1 MKNTNV
7 FSSVTSTH
15 TLSGYIQNMLLAS
28 GLETI
33 AQIDINE
40 TSQTNDVDRI
50 LSYVIKIF
58 WMIQGYYMIT
68 LTAL

>member
-1 MKNTNV
+1 MKSTNV

-40 TSQTNDVDRI
+40 TGQTNDADRI
-50 LSYVIKIF
+50 LSYVN
-58 WMIQGYYMIT
+58 
-68 LTAL
+68 